1 MGPFT
6 ATPTAVCRR
15 PSKRLRG
22 AGLDSIRVSINSC
35 RSDYYD
41 AYYRPH
47 GYHFDDLKRSIQA
60 IKTEGGFASIN
71 YLVMPGVTDEEAELA
86 ALSRFIEDTG
96 VDLIQMRNLNID
108 PEWYL
113 ESIRYRPDGTK
124 LGVLTFMERLR
135 RSFPHL
141 QFGYLQSLSGTR
153 SALHRN
159 PAAEAPIQTAKTQE
173 EAKTVKQPFDV
184 AIIGAGIVG
193 LATAMKLVLQHPH
206 LRVAVVEKE
215 SAPARHQTGHN
226 SGVIHSGLYYRPGSL
241 KAHTC
246 VNGARQLQEFC
257 REHGVP
263 FEMCGKVVVATEP
276 DEIPRLQELH
286 RRGLANGVAGLRLLN
301 PEQLRE
307 IEPHAAGLEALQ
319 VDTTGIIDF
328 AEVARVYA
336 RVFEQRGGT
345 LLFGH
350 AVRAITG
357 ANSEILLH
365 TSQGTITTRGMI
377 NCSGLY
383 SDRVARLAGIRPPC
397 RIVPFRGE
405 YYALESN
412 QR

>member
-1 MGPFT
+1 M
-6 ATPTAVCRR
+6 
-15 PSKRLRG
+15 
-22 AGLDSIRVSINSC
+22 
-35 RSDYYD
+35 
-41 AYYRPH
+41 
-47 GYHFDDLKRSIQA
+47 
-60 IKTEGGFASIN
+60 
-71 YLVMPGVTDEEAELA
+71 
-86 ALSRFIEDTG
+86 
-96 VDLIQMRNLNID
+96 
-108 PEWYL
+108 
-113 ESIRYRPDGTK
+113 
-124 LGVLTFMERLR
+124 
-135 RSFPHL
+135 
-141 QFGYLQSLSGTR
+141 
-153 SALHRN
+153 
-159 PAAEAPIQTAKTQE
+159 
-173 EAKTVKQPFDV
+173 KQPFDV
-184 AIIGAGIVG
+184 TIIGAGIVG

-276 DEIPRLQELH
+276 DEIPRLLELH

-301 PEQLRE
+301 PDQLRE

-357 ANSEILLH
+357 AMSEILLH

-383 SDRVARLAGIRPPC
+383 SDRVARLAGIHPSC

-405 YYALESN
+405 YYALKATSADLVNHLIYPVPDPRFPFLGVHFTRLLDGRREAGPNAVLAWAREGYRKTAINPAELAETLTFPGFWRLAGRYWQVGMQEMLRSYSKTRFVRAL
-412 QR
+412 QRLVPAIATTDLQPGGAGVRAQALDASGRLIDDFVIVRGDHSVHVLNAPSPAATSSLAIADHILNYARGTVLP

>member
-1 MGPFT
+1 M
-6 ATPTAVCRR
+6 
-15 PSKRLRG
+15 
-22 AGLDSIRVSINSC
+22 
-35 RSDYYD
+35 
-41 AYYRPH
+41 
-47 GYHFDDLKRSIQA
+47 
-60 IKTEGGFASIN
+60 
-71 YLVMPGVTDEEAELA
+71 
-86 ALSRFIEDTG
+86 
-96 VDLIQMRNLNID
+96 
-108 PEWYL
+108 
-113 ESIRYRPDGTK
+113 
-124 LGVLTFMERLR
+124 
-135 RSFPHL
+135 
-141 QFGYLQSLSGTR
+141 
-153 SALHRN
+153 
-159 PAAEAPIQTAKTQE
+159 
-173 EAKTVKQPFDV
+173 KQPFDV
-184 AIIGAGIVG
+184 TIIGAGIVG

-276 DEIPRLQELH
+276 DEIPRLLELH

-301 PEQLRE
+301 PDQLRE

-357 ANSEILLH
+357 AMSEILLH

-383 SDRVARLAGIRPPC
+383 SDRVARLAGIHPSC

-405 YYALESN
+405 YYALKATSADLVNHLIYPVPDPRFPFLGVHFTRLLDGRREAGPNAVLAWAREGYRKTAINPAELAETLTFPGFWRLAGRYWQAGMQEMLRSYSKTRFVRAL
-412 QR
+412 QRLVPAIATTDLQPGGAGVRAQALDASGRLIDDFVIVRGDHSVHVLNAPSPAATSSLAIADHILNYARGTVLP